1 MNFYRTRGPLT
12 VERWVNEI
20 VVNVPYSFA
29 GVSYEAVVEI
39 VGKLIQEF
47 GALVEVPPGSN
58 KYSINE
64 ALLFGDFDEMFCQIA
79 DEVKKRERSRA

>member
-1 MNFYRTRGPLT
+1 

-20 VVNVPYSFA
+20 AVHAPYSFA
-29 GVSYEAVVEI
+29 GLSYEGVVDI
-39 VGKLIQEF
+39 IGKLIQDF

-64 ALLFGDFDEMFCQIA
+64 ALLFGDFDEIFCQAA
-79 DEVKKRERSRA
+79 DKVKEKERSRG